1 MSFHIVTWF
10 KKLRRWSQLNKL
22 KDNRIIKP
30 AWDAMDFFLK
40 GSSEVTLGGPHIRE
54 AMDIKRY
61 MIFAVIALLPSA
73 GSAVYYY
80 GIKAFWMIIL
90 SYVFGIT
97 TEWIFAIF
105 KKDEI
110 HEGIFVTCMIYPLT
124 LPPTIPLWM
133 LAVGIVFGVFF
144 GKEVFGG
151 TGRNIFN
158 PALVGRLFITIAF
171 PFQMASNWVNPMISK
186 GHFFT
191 MDFSTIPDA
200 ITTATPL
207 VFLKAGEPM
216 LFSVRELLLGA
227 VPGTIGET
235 FRLGIIIAGILLII
249 TKISSWRIPVTY
261 LATVV
266 ILAAIGHALMPE
278 AVYAPINQILTGG
291 LLYGAFFMATD
302 PVSSPYTN
310 KGKIIFG
317 IGLGVL
323 TVMIRSFSGYTEGVM
338 FSIIL
343 MNAFGP
349 LIDSTVL
356 DAKFKPLSD

>member
-1 MSFHIVTWF
+1 MSKFTE
-10 KKLRRWSQLNKL
+10 
-22 KDNRIIKP
+22 NRIVKP
-30 AWDAMDFFLK
+30 AWEAIDFFLK
-40 GSSEVTLGGPHIRE
+40 GSPEVTTGGAHIRE

-61 MIFAVIALLPSA
+61 MIIAVVALLPSA
-73 GSAVYYY
+73 GAAIYYY

-97 TEWIFAIF
+97 TEWIFAIV
-105 KKDEI
+105 KKEEI

-133 LAVGIVFGVFF
+133 LVVGIVFGVFF

-171 PFQMASNWVNPMISK
+171 PFYMASNWADPLITK

-191 MDFSTIPDA
+191 MDLASIPDA
-200 ITTATPL
+200 ITSATPL
-207 VFLKAGEPM
+207 TFLKAGEPM
-216 LFSVRELLLGA
+216 VYSIGQLLMGA
-227 VPGTIGET
+227 APGSMGET
-235 FRLGIIIAGILLII
+235 FRLGIIIAGIFLIL
-249 TKISSWRIPVTY
+249 TKVSSWRIPVTY
-261 LATVV
+261 ISTVLV
-266 ILAAIGHALMPE
+266 LSALGHMFFPANV
-278 AVYAPINQILTGG
+278 AAPIYQVLAGG

-310 KGKIIFG
+310 RGKIVF
-317 IGLGVL
+317 GLGLGLL
-323 TVMIRSFSGYTEGVM
+323 TVLIRSFSGYTEGVM

-349 LIDSTVL
+349 LIDSYVL
-356 DAKFKPLSD
+356 DATYKPLSD

>member
-1 MSFHIVTWF
+1 MSKFTE
-10 KKLRRWSQLNKL
+10 
-22 KDNRIIKP
+22 NRIIKP
-30 AWDAMDFFLK
+30 AWEAIDFFLK
-40 GSSEVTLGGPHIRE
+40 GSPEVTAGGAHIRDG
-54 AMDIKRY
+54 MDIKRY
-61 MIFAVIALLPSA
+61 MIFAVFALLPSA
-73 GSAVYYY
+73 GAAIYYY
-80 GIKAFWMIIL
+80 GIKAFWMIFL
-90 SYVFGIT
+90 SYVFGVT
-97 TEWIFAIF
+97 TEWIFAIV

-171 PFQMASNWVNPMISK
+171 PFYMASNWANPLLTK

-200 ITTATPL
+200 ITSATPL
-207 VFLKAGEPM
+207 VFLKTGQPL
-216 LFSVRELLLGA
+216 LFSVKDLLLGA
-227 VPGTIGET
+227 APGSVGET
-235 FRLGIIIAGILLII
+235 FRIGIIIAGIWLIA
-249 TKISSWRIPVTY
+249 TKVSSWRIPVTY
-261 LATVV
+261 IATVV
-266 ILAAIGHALMPE
+266 AVSAIGHL
-278 AVYAPINQILTGG
+278 VAPDSIASPLYQLLTGG

-310 KGKIIFG
+310 MGKIIFG
-317 IGLGVL
+317 VGLGIL
-323 TVMIRSFSGYTEGVM
+323 TVLIRSFSGYTEGVM

-343 MNAFGP
+343 MNAFAP

-356 DAKFKPLSD
+356 DKKFKPLSD

>member
-1 MSFHIVTWF
+1 MSN
-10 KKLRRWSQLNKL
+10 LNKF
-22 KDNRIIKP
+22 KENRVVKP
-30 AWDAMDFFLK
+30 AWEAIDFFLK
-40 GSSEVTLGGPHIRE
+40 GSSEVTAGGPHIRDGI
-54 AMDIKRY
+54 DIKRF
-61 MIFAVIALLPSA
+61 MIFAVFALLPSA
-73 GSAVYYY
+73 ASAIYNY
-80 GIKAFWMIIL
+80 GIKAFWMIVL
-90 SYVFGIT
+90 SYVFGIS
-97 TEWIFAIF
+97 TEWIFAIV

-171 PFQMASNWVNPMISK
+171 PFYMASNWADPLATR

-191 MDFSTIPDA
+191 MNFNMIPDA

-207 VFLKAGEPM
+207 TFLKSGEPM
-216 LFSVRELLLGA
+216 AYSIWQLLSGA
-227 VPGTIGET
+227 APGSMGET
-235 FRLGIIIAGILLII
+235 FRLGIIIAGILLML
-249 TKISSWRIPVTY
+249 TKVSNWRIPVMYISTVLVLSGIGNILLPGY
-261 LATVV
+261 VAAPVYQVLA
-266 ILAAIGHALMPE
+266 
-278 AVYAPINQILTGG
+278 GG

-310 KGKIIFG
+310 TGKIIYG
-317 IGLGVL
+317 ICLGTL
-323 TVMIRSFSGYTEGVM
+323 TVLIRSFAAFTEGVM

-349 LIDSTVL
+349 LIDSYVL
-356 DAKFKPLSD
+356 DAKYKPLSD

>member
-1 MSFHIVTWF
+1 MSKFTE
-10 KKLRRWSQLNKL
+10 
-22 KDNRIIKP
+22 NRIVKP
-30 AWDAMDFFLK
+30 AWEAIDFFLK
-40 GSSEVTLGGPHIRE
+40 GSPEVTSGGPHIRDSI
-54 AMDIKRY
+54 DIKRY
-61 MIFAVIALLPSA
+61 MIIAVFALLPSA
-73 GSAVYYY
+73 GAAIYFY
-80 GIKAFWMIIL
+80 GIKAFWMIFL

-97 TEWIFAIF
+97 TEWIFAIV

-171 PFQMASNWVNPMISK
+171 PFYMASNWADPLITK
-186 GHFFT
+186 GNFFT

-207 VFLKAGEPM
+207 VFLKNGEALP
-216 LFSVRELLLGA
+216 FSIWELLTGA
-227 VPGTIGET
+227 VPGSMGET
-235 FRLGIIIAGILLII
+235 FRLGIIIAGVLLILS
-249 TKISSWRIPVTY
+249 KISSWRIPVTY
-261 LATVV
+261 LSTVLV
-266 ILAAIGHALMPE
+266 LSAIGHMIMPE
-278 AVYAPINQILTGG
+278 TITAPVYQVLAGG

-302 PVSSPYTN
+302 PVSSPYTDT
-310 KGKIIFG
+310 GKIVYG
-317 IGLGVL
+317 IGLGLL
-323 TVMIRSFSGYTEGVM
+323 TVLIRSFSGYTEGVM

-349 LIDSTVL
+349 LIDSYVL
-356 DAKFKPLSD
+356 DAKFKSMSQ

>member
-1 MSFHIVTWF
+1 MSKFTE
-10 KKLRRWSQLNKL
+10 
-22 KDNRIIKP
+22 NRVVKP
-30 AWDAMDFFLK
+30 AYEALDFFLR
-40 GSSEVTLGGPHIRE
+40 GSSEVTAGGPHMRE
-54 AMDIKRY
+54 AMDMKRY
-61 MIFAVIALLPSA
+61 MIIAVFALMPSA
-73 GSAVYYY
+73 AAAIYYY
-80 GIKAFWMIIL
+80 GIKAFWMIVF

-97 TEWIFAIF
+97 TEWIFAIV
-105 KKDEI
+105 KKGEI

-171 PFQMASNWVNPMISK
+171 PFYMASNWADPLVTK

-191 MDFSTIPDA
+191 MNLSSIPDA

-207 VFLKAGEPM
+207 TFLKAGEPM
-216 LFSVRELLLGA
+216 AYSMGQLLMGA
-227 VPGTIGET
+227 APGSMGET
-235 FRLGIIIAGILLII
+235 FRLGIIIAGVLLILL
-249 TKISSWRIPVTY
+249 KVSSWRIPVTFIS
-261 LATVV
+261 TVL
-266 ILAAIGHALMPE
+266 ILSAVGHMIYPE
-278 AVYAPINQILTGG
+278 AIAAPVYQILTGG

-310 KGKIIFG
+310 TGKIVF
-317 IGLGVL
+317 GLGLGLL
-323 TVMIRSFSGYTEGVM
+323 TILIRSFSGYTEGVM

-349 LIDSTVL
+349 LIDSYVL
-356 DAKFKPLSD
+356 DSKYKPLEG

>member
-1 MSFHIVTWF
+1 MSKF
-10 KKLRRWSQLNKL
+10 SE
-22 KDNRIIKP
+22 NRIIKP
-30 AWDAMDFFLK
+30 AFEALDFFLK
-40 GSSEVTLGGPHIRE
+40 GSPEVTTGGPHIRD

-61 MIFAVIALLPSA
+61 MILAVVALLPSA
-73 GSAVYYY
+73 GAAVYYY
-80 GIKAFWMIIL
+80 GIKAFWMIII

-97 TEWIFAIF
+97 TEWIFAIV
-105 KKDEI
+105 KKGEI

-124 LPPTIPLWM
+124 LPPTLPLWM
-133 LAVGIVFGVFF
+133 VAVGIVFGVFF

-171 PFQMASNWVNPMISK
+171 PFYMASNWANPLVTK

-207 VFLKAGEPM
+207 VLLKAGEP
-216 LFSVRELLLGA
+216 LAYSIRELLLGA
-227 VPGTIGET
+227 VPGSMGET
-235 FRLGIIIAGILLII
+235 FRLGIIIAGIFLIVS
-249 TKISSWRIPVTY
+249 KVSSWRIPVTY
-261 LATVV
+261 ISTVLV
-266 ILAAIGHALMPE
+266 LSAIGHAIMPGTITE
-278 AVYAPINQILTGG
+278 PLYQVLTGG

-310 KGKIIFG
+310 WGKIIFG
-317 IGLGVL
+317 VGLGLL
-323 TVMIRSFSGYTEGVM
+323 TVLIRSFSGYTEGVM

-343 MNAFGP
+343 MNAIGP

-356 DAKFKPLSD
+356 DSKFKPLSD

>member
-1 MSFHIVTWF
+1 MSKFTE
-10 KKLRRWSQLNKL
+10 
-22 KDNRIIKP
+22 NRIVKP
-30 AWDAMDFFLK
+30 AWEALDFFLK
-40 GSSEVTLGGPHIRE
+40 GSPEVTSGGPHIRD
-54 AMDIKRY
+54 AIDIKRY
-61 MIFAVIALLPSA
+61 MILAVFALLPSA
-73 GSAVYYY
+73 GAAIYYY
-80 GIKAFWMIIL
+80 GIKAFWMIIV

-97 TEWIFAIF
+97 TEWIFAIV
-105 KKDEI
+105 KKEEI

-171 PFQMASNWVNPMISK
+171 PFYMASNWADPMVTK
-186 GHFFT
+186 GNFFT

-207 VFLKAGEPM
+207 VFLKAGEPIGYTV
-216 LFSVRELLLGA
+216 SDLLLGA
-227 VPGTIGET
+227 APGSMGET
-235 FRLGIIIAGILLII
+235 FRLGIIIAGIFLMV

-261 LATVV
+261 ISTVL
-266 ILAAIGHALMPE
+266 ILSAIGHAILPGS
-278 AVYAPINQILTGG
+278 VSAPMYQVLAGG

-310 KGKIIFG
+310 MGKIIFG
-317 IGLGVL
+317 LGLGVL
-323 TVMIRSFSGYTEGVM
+323 TILIRSFSSFTEGVM

-343 MNAFGP
+343 MNAIGP
-349 LIDSTVL
+349 LIDSYVL
-356 DAKFKPLSD
+356 DSKYKPTVD